1 MEQEVGST
9 ARYILTAVGNSV
21 HPYYRNLPESFQ
33 YPAVYFPVPEV
44 STRNATFDTYFSDYI
59 LSVTFFHS
67 SKQEAYELAL
77 TALTA
82 IKQHRNLVPL
92 LDSTGKQIGNRY
104 LRLDNPKIHCTSENT
119 ATLVIQFTTRK
130 PYTDNRGRNV
140 TSFYTNRYL
149 K

>member
-9 ARYILTAVGNSV
+9 ANFILKAVGNGV
-21 HPYYRNLPESFQ
+21 QPYYRNLPESFR

-44 STRNATFDTYFSDYI
+44 TTKADTFDNYRSDYS
-59 LSVTFFHS
+59 LYVTFFHS

-82 IKQHRNLVPL
+82 IKQKRNLVPL
-92 LDSTGKQIGNRY
+92 LDSSGKQIGKRS
-104 LRLDNPKIHCTSENT
+104 LRLGDPEIRCTAENT
-119 ATLVIQFTTRK
+119 AILVVRFTTRK
-130 PYTDNRGRNV
+130 PYVDAKGTKSVSINV
-140 TSFYTNRYL
+140 NKYL